1 MLKRIISLILILG
14 LSAPALAEGI
24 ELSQDVGNSVNEKEY
39 PESDK
44 VLPSP
49 SDKKDKMVIEGSVEK
64 NIDMTLERCI
74 DIALGNNPQINAA
87 FQDILASDARIKLV
101 WSI

>member
-14 LSAPALAEGI
+14 LSAPAFARRHRAFARCRK
-24 ELSQDVGNSVNEKEY
+24 QRKRKEY
-39 PESDK
+39 PESEK

-49 SDKKDKMVIEGSVEK
+49 SDKKDKMVIEDSVEK

-74 DIALGNNPQINAA
+74 EIALGNNPR
-87 FQDILASDARIKLV
+87 LTRLSRHLSV
-101 WSI
+101 